1 MHDVTNQAKNIMN
14 DLPKKRQTFS
24 DGMIFLASKMEIQRF
39 AFSSI
44 FTVTVIAILFLSVA
58 RNMVRILKK
67 MARKICFNVQQN
79 FDIFREF
86 HEGVE
91 RKTSFTNNSIFD
103 VFREVSY
110 GKKDEKVGRYGKM
123 EGYFKIWL

>member
-1 MHDVTNQAKNIMN
+1 MN

-44 FTVTVIAILFLSVA
+44 FTVTVIAMWFLSVA

-67 MARKICFNVQQN
+67 N
-79 FDIFREF
+79 
-86 HEGVE
+86 
-91 RKTSFTNNSIFD
+91 
-103 VFREVSY
+103 
-110 GKKDEKVGRYGKM
+110 GKKNLFQRSAK
-123 EGYFKIWL
+123 F

>member
-44 FTVTVIAILFLSVA
+44 FTVTVIAMWFLSVA
-58 RNMVRILKK
+58 RNMVRTLKK
-67 MARKICFNVQQN
+67 WQEKFVSTFSKSLIYFASFMK
-79 FDIFREF
+79 ELK
-86 HEGVE
+86 E
-91 RKTSFTNNSIFD
+91 RHLSRTTASLMYF
-103 VFREVSY
+103 
-110 GKKDEKVGRYGKM
+110 GKDE
-123 EGYFKIWL
+123 

>member
-1 MHDVTNQAKNIMN
+1 MHDVTNRAKNHHERFAKEKT
-14 DLPKKRQTFS
+14 DLS

-67 MARKICFNVQQN
+67 MARKICFNVR
-79 FDIFREF
+79 FASFMKELK
-86 HEGVE
+86 E
-91 RKTSFTNNSIFD
+91 RYLSRTTAS
-103 VFREVSY
+103 RRR
-110 GKKDEKVGRYGKM
+110 KK
-123 EGYFKIWL
+123 